1 VRTVL
6 DTSVLI
12 DPLTEP
18 IEGEVA
24 ISAVSLA
31 ELHFGVLVAKTDRQ
45 RALRLRRL
53 AAIERA
59 FQPLPVDDA
68 VARTYGQ
75 LAAMVVATGREARPR
90 SLDLLIA
97 ATAQVHDA
105 SLYTRN
111 PDDLIGLEEMV
122 DIVAV

>member
-1 VRTVL
+1 MRTVL

-18 IEGEVA
+18 IDGEVA

-31 ELHFGVLVAKTDRQ
+31 ELHVGVLIAKTDQQ
-45 RALRLRRL
+45 RARRLRRL
-53 AAIERA
+53 AGIERA

-68 VARTYGQ
+68 VARAYGQ
-75 LAAMVVATGREARPR
+75 LAATIVASGRKARPR
-90 SLDLLIA
+90 ALDLLIA

-111 PDDLIGLEEMV
+111 PGDLTGLEELV

>member
-59 FQPLPVDDA
+59 VDDT